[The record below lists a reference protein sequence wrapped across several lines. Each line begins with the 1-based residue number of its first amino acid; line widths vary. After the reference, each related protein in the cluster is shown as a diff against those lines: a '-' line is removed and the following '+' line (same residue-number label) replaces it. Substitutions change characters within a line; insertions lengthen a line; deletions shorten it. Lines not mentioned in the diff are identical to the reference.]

1 MALIVGFLVNGQ
13 MFISLSISVTLIV
26 VTLLLILFKDNIENL
41 INKNKARQKVSIIE
55 KIFEIIEMLI
65 SMASNTI
72 SFVRLAAFAIN
83 HVGLCMAV
91 YILANMFGTTGSL
104 IVAIIGNIIVIA
116 LEGLIVAIQ
125 VLRLEYYELFR
136 KYYTGDGIAYS
147 PFKLNLE
154 TEERK

>member
-1 MALIVGFLVNGQ
+1 

-125 VLRLEYYELFR
+125 VLRLEYYELFSR
-136 KYYTGDGIAYS
+136 FYTGDGKEYI
-147 PFKLNLE
+147 PI
-154 TEERK
+154 EEQK

>member
-125 VLRLEYYELFR
+125 VLRLEYYELFSR
-136 KYYTGDGIAYS
+136 FYTGDGKEYI
-147 PFKLNLE
+147 PI
-154 TEERK
+154 EEQK